1 MIIQTTVDVDVD
13 VDIDIDEFYED
24 YMSKDEKEKI
34 LSYLIQD
41 YGIDYK
47 NFQKFFNEL
56 DYNEKVNFIKNFVY
70 NLKYNDTEN
79 LLSILEKEVK

>member
-1 MIIQTTVDVDVD
+1 MTIETTVDVDVD
-13 VDIDIDEFYED
+13 IDEFYEN

-34 LSYLIQD
+34 FSYLIQD
-41 YGIDYK
+41 YGINYK

-79 LLSILEKEVK
+79 LLSILENEVK

>member
-1 MIIQTTVDVDVD
+1 MTIETTVDVDVD
-13 VDIDIDEFYED
+13 IDEFYEN

-34 LSYLIQD
+34 FSYLIQD
-41 YGIDYK
+41 YGINYK

-56 DYNEKVNFIKNFVY
+56 DYNKKVNFIKNFVY

-79 LLSILEKEVK
+79 LLSILENEVK